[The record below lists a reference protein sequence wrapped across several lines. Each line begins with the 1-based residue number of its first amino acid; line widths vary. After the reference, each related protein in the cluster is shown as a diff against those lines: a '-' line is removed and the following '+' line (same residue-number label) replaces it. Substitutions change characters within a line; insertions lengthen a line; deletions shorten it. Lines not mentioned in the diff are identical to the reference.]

1 MKRASPTEFERP
13 HPVGQLR
20 TATIV
25 IYATLA
31 LLAVTIPQSVVNW
44 LADMNGNPV
53 QETAL
58 RGARGLAEPVAAGR
72 RCDGVPACQ
81 GHFHRDFRCGTR
93 LGLILRLIRAGI
105 TENDRGLIVL

>member
-1 MKRASPTEFERP
+1 MKHTSPTEFEPPRP
-13 HPVGQLR
+13 ASALR
-20 TATIV
+20 TTAIV

-58 RGARGLAEPVAAGR
+58 RGAEVLGNLSERT
-72 RCDGVPACQ
+72 GVPEVYQ
-81 GHFHRDFRCGTR
+81 
-93 LGLILRLIRAGI
+93 RARAIFIAISGV
-105 TENDRGLIVL
+105 EPD

>member
-1 MKRASPTEFERP
+1 MKHTSPTEFERP
-13 HPVGQLR
+13 HPAGQVR

-31 LLAVTIPQSVVNW
+31 LLAVTIPQSVGNW

-58 RGARGLAEPVAAGR
+58 RGAEA
-72 RCDGVPACQ
+72 
-81 GHFHRDFRCGTR
+81 
-93 LGLILRLIRAGI
+93 LRNLSQRAGVATVYQRARDLFI
-105 TENDRGLIVL
+105 AISGVEPD

>member
-1 MKRASPTEFERP
+1 MKHTSPTEFERP
-13 HPVGQLR
+13 HLMGQLR

-53 QETAL
+53 QETAQ
-58 RGARGLAEPVAAGR
+58 RGAEA
-72 RCDGVPACQ
+72 
-81 GHFHRDFRCGTR
+81 
-93 LGLILRLIRAGI
+93 LRNLSQRAGVATVYQRARDLFI
-105 TENDRGLIVL
+105 AISGVEPD